1 MAATTPQSGS
11 ARKTYPMLG
20 IAGVLLG
27 ALIATFLGRLLS
39 VGIADLRGALHF
51 NYDDATWVTTS
62 YNMGLMF
69 IGPFS
74 VFLGGLLGPK
84 RVLLFSAVTFT
95 LICIFL
101 PLAAHFSLLVALL
114 AMAGLTAGTFYPLT
128 MSFIL
133 RSLPKQY
140 ILYGIAAYA
149 VDAVFTTHVAHSYEA
164 WTMIHLSWRW
174 LLWTSVVL
182 TIPMMLL
189 IHFGMASQ
197 PLPQRKPGQSQPSW
211 TSFLF
216 GSAGA
221 ALLYGALDQG
231 EHLDWWRSG
240 TFVAMVV
247 AAGFLLVACVLSHFL
262 RPNPLVTLPFL
273 RRRSTM
279 LLGVSLFFFRF
290 LLLSATI
297 VVPNYLATVQGYTA
311 EQIGPVLLW
320 LAVPQ
325 ILAGLLAVYL
335 LERVDARII
344 LAIGV
349 ALCGIGALLNA
360 NLTSDWSGSNFR
372 TTLLILAAG
381 EGLMLNGVIGS
392 IILDVVN
399 SASLDKGP
407 ELLTFA
413 GFFQT
418 VRLMGGE
425 MGTSFMLFFLP
436 RREEFHSNMLGLQV
450 QAGSVATTERF
461 HALAMG
467 MQAQST
473 NPDTAFARAAD
484 LLALTVRKQAF
495 TLAIADCFL
504 LIAVACV
511 VCLVVVAF
519 IGPLNI
525 QYKHVLAQIRAQRT
539 T

>member
-1 MAATTPQSGS
+1 MAEATQQIGS
-11 ARKTYPMLG
+11 TRSTYPMLG

-39 VGIADLRGALHF
+39 VGIADLRGALHLD
-51 NYDDATWVTTS
+51 YDDATWITTS

-84 RVLLFSAVTFT
+84 RVLLVSAGAFTF
-95 LICIFL
+95 ICIFL
-101 PLAAHFSLLVALL
+101 PLATGFPLFVALL

-128 MSFIL
+128 LSFIL

-140 ILYGIAAYA
+140 LLYGIAAYA
-149 VDAVFTTHVAHSYEA
+149 ADAVFTTHVAHSYEA

-174 LLWTSVVL
+174 IFWTSVVL

-189 IHFGMASQ
+189 VHFGMAQ
-197 PLPQRKPGQSQPSW
+197 KPLPQPKPGQTQPSW

-216 GSAGA
+216 GSAGV
-221 ALLYGALDQG
+221 ALLFGALDQG

-247 AAGFLLVACVLSHFL
+247 AGGFLLVASVLSHFL

-279 LLGVSLFFFRF
+279 LLAVGLFFFRF
-290 LLLSATI
+290 LLLSAVI
-297 VVPNYLATVQGYTA
+297 VVPNYLASVQGYTA

-325 ILAGLLAVYL
+325 FLAGLLAVYL

-349 ALCGIGALLNA
+349 ALCGIGALMNA
-360 NLTSDWSGSNFR
+360 NLTSDWSGSSFQ
-372 TTLLILAAG
+372 TTQLILAIG
-381 EGLMLNGVIGS
+381 EGLTLNGLIGA
-392 IILDVVN
+392 IILDLVN
-399 SASLDKGP
+399 TGSLEKGP

-436 RREEFHSNMLGLQV
+436 RREQFHSNLLGLQV
-450 QAGSVATTERF
+450 QAGSVATTERL
-461 HALAMG
+461 HGLTMG
-467 MQAQST
+467 MQAQAT
-473 NPDTAFARAAD
+473 NPDTALARASA

-504 LIAVACV
+504 LIALSCV
-511 VCLVVVAF
+511 VCLVVVAC

-525 QYKHVLAQIRAQRT
+525 QYKHVLAAIKAQRT
-539 T
+539 

>member
-1 MAATTPQSGS
+1 MAETTPPSGS
-11 ARKTYPMLG
+11 AHKTYPMLG
-20 IAGVLLG
+20 IVGVLLG

-51 NYDDATWVTTS
+51 DYDDATWITTS

-84 RVLLFSAVTFT
+84 RVLLVCAAVFT
-95 LICIFL
+95 CISIFL
-101 PLAAHFSLLVALL
+101 PLATGFPLLVALM

-140 ILYGIAAYA
+140 VLYGIAAYA

-174 LLWTSVVL
+174 IFWTSVVL

-189 IHFGMASQ
+189 VHFGMAQQ

-211 TSFLF
+211 TSFLL

-240 TFVAMVV
+240 TFVAMVT
-247 AAGFLLVACVLSHFL
+247 AGGFLLVASAASHFL

-279 LLGVSLFFFRF
+279 FLAIGLFFFRF
-290 LLLSATI
+290 VLLSAVI
-297 VVPNYLATVQGYTA
+297 VVPNYLATVQGFTA

-325 ILAGLLAVYL
+325 FLAGLLAVYL
-335 LERVDARII
+335 LERVDARVI
-344 LAIGV
+344 LAFGV
-349 ALCGIGALLNA
+349 ALCGFGALMNA
-360 NLTSDWSGSNFR
+360 NLTSAWSGSNFQI
-372 TTLLILAAG
+372 TQLILAIG
-381 EGLMLNGVIGS
+381 EGLMLNGLIGA
-392 IILDVVN
+392 IILDLVN
-399 SASLDKGP
+399 SGSLEKGP

-425 MGTSFMLFFLP
+425 IGTSFMLFFLP
-436 RREEFHSNMLGLQV
+436 RREQFHSNLLGLQV
-450 QAGSVATTERF
+450 QAGSVATSARF
-461 HALAMG
+461 HALTMG
-467 MQAQST
+467 MQAQAT
-473 NPDTAFARAAD
+473 TPDTAFARAAE

-525 QYKHVLAQIRAQRT
+525 QYKHVLAAIRAQRT